1 MATASVTVPGSGL
14 IPCPLPA
21 TAEDA
26 ICAAQKMQPGG
37 LKNAV
42 LSQGVQHLEP
52 GTALEAAAYTLVSYD
67 TFGSCAINIPR
78 TERRGINLKQLSQL
92 VDFIRDHAHLWVE
105 TCASEQALGAQ
116 VRLEAFAIS
125 MRLGLQHSSSGFTG
139 TAPEALQVHF
149 GDPGDPETLRWVN
162 SGQHN
167 YLEVL
172 VQRPDFTPCFQ
183 NETFKLTREDWLILC
198 WYDKEPEDGP
208 KVVNFDLEVLAML
221 HFGVRDRRQL
231 HHPLPPFVCQ
241 CLFFHDLRLAEL
253 EESQIDPLLVMDII
267 WKVCGEEILLEA
279 FELEDALIPAGQRHW
294 RLVFASVASALDERM
309 AYASYQEGK
318 PYRHVDTLSII
329 NVPEMENFI
338 GYWNGVLLEN
348 AMQRTGF
355 MYGYYLEDKNYDEG
369 TRAIMEGIYEPSQEM
384 VGEIAEPLT
393 DDQEMSRVNRIA
405 EALGLEC
412 IGWVFTSLPLE
423 DDLLLSPEEV
433 LRIARLQ
440 NEHSTDAH
448 FTRYVLSKFV
458 TCAVRPDPANNGA
471 PSVNPFMVS
480 EQACAMLRDGILSSA
495 PSERR
500 ACLVREA
507 KPDELI
513 PDFVVE
519 GRSDKKIATDFF
531 IVRVNDTAPKKHQRM
546 FTHADFPRENRPT
559 HPQRREDLKK
569 DFSKKTSAT
578 QLLQQNTEI

>member
-1 MATASVTVPGSGL
+1 MKIPPSVS
-14 IPCPLPA
+14 I
-21 TAEDA
+21 
-26 ICAAQKMQPGG
+26 
-37 LKNAV
+37 
-42 LSQGVQHLEP
+42 
-52 GTALEAAAYTLVSYD
+52 
-67 TFGSCAINIPR
+67 
-78 TERRGINLKQLSQL
+78 KQQ
-92 VDFIRDHAHLWVE
+92 
-105 TCASEQALGAQ
+105 
-116 VRLEAFAIS
+116 
-125 MRLGLQHSSSGFTG
+125 
-139 TAPEALQVHF
+139 
-149 GDPGDPETLRWVN
+149 
-162 SGQHN
+162 
-167 YLEVL
+167 
-172 VQRPDFTPCFQ
+172 
-183 NETFKLTREDWLILC
+183 
-198 WYDKEPEDGP
+198 
-208 KVVNFDLEVLAML
+208 
-221 HFGVRDRRQL
+221 
-231 HHPLPPFVCQ
+231 
-241 CLFFHDLRLAEL
+241 
-253 EESQIDPLLVMDII
+253 
-267 WKVCGEEILLEA
+267 
-279 FELEDALIPAGQRHW
+279 
-294 RLVFASVASALDERM
+294 
-309 AYASYQEGK
+309 

-507 KPDELI
+507 KTDELI

-569 DFSKKTSAT
+569 YFNKIPKSEPSWSRFADFHLLLYIAKEIDVDTAVAIAECVRDRKDIPEGVTFMFNELT
-578 QLLQQNTEI
+578 Q

>member
-1 MATASVTVPGSGL
+1 MKIPPSVS
-14 IPCPLPA
+14 I
-21 TAEDA
+21 
-26 ICAAQKMQPGG
+26 
-37 LKNAV
+37 
-42 LSQGVQHLEP
+42 
-52 GTALEAAAYTLVSYD
+52 
-67 TFGSCAINIPR
+67 
-78 TERRGINLKQLSQL
+78 KQQ
-92 VDFIRDHAHLWVE
+92 
-105 TCASEQALGAQ
+105 
-116 VRLEAFAIS
+116 
-125 MRLGLQHSSSGFTG
+125 
-139 TAPEALQVHF
+139 
-149 GDPGDPETLRWVN
+149 
-162 SGQHN
+162 
-167 YLEVL
+167 
-172 VQRPDFTPCFQ
+172 
-183 NETFKLTREDWLILC
+183 
-198 WYDKEPEDGP
+198 
-208 KVVNFDLEVLAML
+208 
-221 HFGVRDRRQL
+221 
-231 HHPLPPFVCQ
+231 
-241 CLFFHDLRLAEL
+241 
-253 EESQIDPLLVMDII
+253 
-267 WKVCGEEILLEA
+267 
-279 FELEDALIPAGQRHW
+279 
-294 RLVFASVASALDERM
+294 
-309 AYASYQEGK
+309 

-384 VGEIAEPLT
+384 VGEIAEPLA
-393 DDQEMSRVNRIA
+393 DDQEMARVNRIA

-433 LRIARLQ
+433 LRCARLQ

-507 KPDELI
+507 KADELI

-569 DFSKKTSAT
+569 YFSKIPKSEASWSRFADFHLLLYIAKEIDVDTAVAIAECVRDRKDLPEGVTMMFNELT
-578 QLLQQNTEI
+578 Q